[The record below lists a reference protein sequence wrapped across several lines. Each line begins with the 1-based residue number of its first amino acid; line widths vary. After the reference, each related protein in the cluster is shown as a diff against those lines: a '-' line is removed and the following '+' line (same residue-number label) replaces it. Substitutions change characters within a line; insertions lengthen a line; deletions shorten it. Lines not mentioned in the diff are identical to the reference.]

1 MHTPSTV
8 TRRTIVLG
16 LGAAAALPLASC
28 VGEGGAPTTAPKG
41 AATGPVEGRVEFWTI
56 NLRKN
61 FQMYFEDLIST
72 FESENDGVTVEWV
85 DVPGKDMTAKYLSA
99 IASGKVPDVI
109 NVDSKNLGQLNATLA
124 GLDDVYS
131 DDDLSI
137 FQPGLVDG
145 LRVDNTLKG
154 IPWYNSG
161 TRICM
166 YRKSTMDKIG

>member
-1 MHTPSTV
+1 PPAPSTGRPAETVRSSPADRTAGPPTPPSSSRRRTMHTPSTV

-72 FESENDGVTVEWV
+72 F
-85 DVPGKDMTAKYLSA
+85 
-99 IASGKVPDVI
+99 
-109 NVDSKNLGQLNATLA
+109 
-124 GLDDVYS
+124 
-131 DDDLSI
+131 
-137 FQPGLVDG
+137 
-145 LRVDNTLKG
+145 
-154 IPWYNSG
+154 
-161 TRICM
+161 
-166 YRKSTMDKIG
+166 